1 MPPPPPSPS
10 SIPVSSLSIPVL
22 FLFAYSLFFPSLRR
36 PPLMS
41 LFSILIPFFVYSLF
55 SLPLRRPLRV
65 YPFSSLSAHF
75 LSLIPF
81 YFLAHPPLALSLLH
95 LFFNS
100 ACILSSSS
108 CLSYICWF
116 TLFPALPWLLALSL
130 THSLSSPLSPLPP
143 PAPTKDRWIFSK
155 DSTFALSTLH
165 WRARGVGAA
174 RRREL
179 WSGWPGLVV
188 GGGGTG
194 MKDRSQGLRMENEE

>member
-10 SIPVSSLSIPVL
+10 SIPVSSLSIPVP

-65 YPFSSLSAHF
+65 YSFSSLSAHF

-116 TLFPALPWLLALSL
+116 TLFPALAISAVLNSFLIIPP
-130 THSLSSPLSPLPP
+130 LSSPSPCTHERPMDFL
-143 PAPTKDRWIFSK
+143 KGFNFCFI
-155 DSTFALSTLH
+155 DSAL
-165 WRARGVGAA
+165 AG
-174 RRREL
+174 E
-179 WSGWPGLVV
+179 
-188 GGGGTG
+188 GGGGG
-194 MKDRSQGLRMENEE
+194 S